1 LISNK
6 REERVKDIRVIT
18 LSISSVLLGCVLTAG
33 CSTVAQEVSPPTDV
47 SGVTQNWDKAVSVTQ
62 RFVVLATFNTGA
74 VRDNETGLVWEK
86 SPQTTTPTW
95 DSARLTCTD
104 KNVGGRKGWRLPSVH
119 ELTSLVDPSVAAPGP
134 TLPPG
139 HPFLNVQSSNYW
151 SATTDADN
159 ASSAWLV
166 NFNSGLVGKLLK
178 TGSNS
183 LWCVRGGMNADQ
195 Y

>member
-1 LISNK
+1 MNK
-6 REERVKDIRVIT
+6 KMGIRMGNV
-18 LSISSVLLGCVLTAG
+18 VLVLGGLLLAG
-33 CSTVAQEVSPPTDV
+33 CGSMAQSAAVIDL
-47 SGVTQNWDKAVSVTQ
+47 SGVTQNWDKVIPAAQ
-62 RFVVLATFNTGA
+62 RFVVLTTFNTEA

-95 DSARLTCTD
+95 DIARLTCTG
-104 KNVGGRKGWRLPSVH
+104 KSVGDRKGWRLPSVH

-151 SATTDADN
+151 SATTDT
-159 ASSAWLV
+159 SSATDAWLV
-166 NFNSGLVGKLLK
+166 NFSGGLVGKLPK

-183 LWCVRGGMNADQ
+183 LWCVRGGMNADT

>member
-1 LISNK
+1 MTQRSSN
-6 REERVKDIRVIT
+6 RRNRWVQGLEAVGLVAGG
-18 LSISSVLLGCVLTAG
+18 LLLAG
-33 CSTVAQEVSPPTDV
+33 CGSGAAVVPGAPTDL
-47 SGVTQNWDKAVSVTQ
+47 SGVTQNWDKAMSATQ
-62 RFVVLATFNTGA
+62 RFVVLATFNTSA

-86 SPQTTTPTW
+86 SPQITTPTW

-119 ELTSLVDPSVAAPGP
+119 ELASLVDPSVAAPGP

-139 HPFLNVQSSNYW
+139 HPFLNVQSGN
-151 SATTDADN
+151 T
-159 ASSAWLV
+159 SSAWLV

-183 LWCVRGGMNADQ
+183 LWCVRGGMNADT